1 VGLRIIDRRERIA
14 LHKQEELRRSLVEQE
29 AERFQQLKGGSE
41 TDAVRQAF
49 IDKVNNIRKFVGGV
63 RSAQVIAEHL
73 EEALRNEKGTASAIQ
88 GRIELSVALD
98 LL

>member
-1 VGLRIIDRRERIA
+1 
-14 LHKQEELRRSLVEQE
+14 
-29 AERFQQLKGGSE
+29 
-41 TDAVRQAF
+41 VRQAF